1 MDIRSFLA
9 FELPP
14 DIRGVMEKVS
24 AEVKKLDLD
33 VRWVRV
39 ENIHL
44 TVIFM
49 GSIDQGKISRMA
61 QDIGRICTRTRAFQ
75 ISVKGVG
82 FFPDMRRPRV
92 MWLGIDGE
100 LERLSRFRDDLQR
113 PLSKFGIKEEKRP
126 FRPHLTLGRFRKGGT
141 NQRARL
147 EELVRK
153 YGNLKSPPCSV
164 EELVLFRSDLKPSGA
179 EYTKLSSWP
188 LGGGLA

>member
-14 DIRGVMEKVS
+14 DIRGVLERVS
-24 AEVKKLDLD
+24 AEVRKSDLD
-33 VRWVRV
+33 IRWVRV

-49 GSIDQGKISRMA
+49 GSIDQGRISHME
-61 QDIGRICTRTRAFQ
+61 QDIGRVCARTRAFE

-92 MWLGIDGE
+92 VWLGLDGE

-113 PLSKFGIKEEKRP
+113 PLARFGIKEEKRP
-126 FRPHLTLGRFRKGGT
+126 FRPHLTLGRFRKRGSQ
-141 NQRARL
+141 QRARL
-147 EELVRK
+147 EEIVRK

-164 EELVLFRSDLKPSGA
+164 EELVLFKSDLKPTGA
-179 EYTKLSSWP
+179 EYTKLASWP
-188 LGGGLA
+188 LGGGSA